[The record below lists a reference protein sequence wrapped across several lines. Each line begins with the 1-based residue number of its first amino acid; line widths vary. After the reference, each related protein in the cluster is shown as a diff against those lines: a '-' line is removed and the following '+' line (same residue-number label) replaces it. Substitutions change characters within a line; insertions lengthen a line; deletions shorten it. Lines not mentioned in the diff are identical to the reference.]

1 MENDSNIKRISI
13 MVREDQ
19 HEKLLGMELNVSGLI
34 RDLIDDYFS
43 DHSITL
49 AVTKETKDLYDKIV
63 SNTGSSDSEIE
74 PHLKKSLKIL
84 LKNKIEKMQK
94 LHKSL

>member
-1 MENDSNIKRISI
+1 MESGIKRISI
-13 MVREDQ
+13 MIREDQ
-19 HEKLLGMELNVSGLI
+19 HEKLLEKELNVSGLI

-49 AVTKETKDLYDKIV
+49 TVERETKELYDKIV

-74 PHLKKSLKIL
+74 PHLRKSLKIL
-84 LKNKIEKMQK
+84 LKNKIDQMQK